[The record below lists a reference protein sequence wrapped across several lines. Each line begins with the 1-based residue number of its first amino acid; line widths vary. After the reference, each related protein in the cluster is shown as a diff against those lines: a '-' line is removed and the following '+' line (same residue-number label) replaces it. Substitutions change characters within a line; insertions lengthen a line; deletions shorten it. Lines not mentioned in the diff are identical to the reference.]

1 MRKKVK
7 GKFRFVLQRG
17 LSSIVSR
24 KQKSLFSR
32 YLFFNKLMRL
42 RSLRSNNR
50 TSPRR
55 RRGVRIS
62 GAGSSR
68 LSSLNFI
75 GTPLAYNHVGNGA
88 GGSTT
93 PQGGV
98 NRFRAFYS
106 GGISGGGVHR
116 MPLLPS
122 SSPSRR
128 GHMLRA
134 TTPLSRGGS
143 SILYRNLSTTLR
155 VRPKLIT
162 PSPHSAHSYSFAN
175 NSGIGGGGHSSVN
188 AGVGIAALSA
198 TSAIKANCGS
208 IGSSS
213 SSLQAQPRML
223 TSLGLLGGAAAGV
236 SLSKYSLPVFQV
248 KPGYS
253 TLWRGY
259 RKEYN
264 ILMSLPFFRQRRLT
278 NYFLS
283 FKKMRGLSFIY
294 NLELSLF
301 AVLRSSKF
309 FLNDTSSMLSILG
322 SCIFLN
328 GYVVK
333 SPYAQ
338 IYVGDC
344 IQLISGPSKF

>member
-1 MRKKVK
+1 MRM
-7 GKFRFVLQRG
+7 L
-17 LSSIVSR
+17 
-24 KQKSLFSR
+24 
-32 YLFFNKLMRL
+32 
-42 RSLRSNNR
+42 
-50 TSPRR
+50 
-55 RRGVRIS
+55 GV
-62 GAGSSR
+62 GSSR
-68 LSSLNFI
+68 LSSLNFTGSLI
-75 GTPLAYNHVGNGA
+75 ARNHVGSGGIGSST
-88 GGSTT
+88 GGS
-93 PQGGV
+93 V
-98 NRFRAFYS
+98 NNRFRVFYS
-106 GGISGGGVHR
+106 GGVSTGVGSG
-116 MPLLPS
+116 MPPLSSLPS
-122 SSPSRR
+122 HHR
-128 GHMLRA
+128 HMLRP

-155 VRPKLIT
+155 ARPKLIT
-162 PSPHSAHSYSFAN
+162 PSPHSAHNYAFGNGSGVGGGQ
-175 NSGIGGGGHSSVN
+175 SGIG
-188 AGVGIAALSA
+188 IASLSA
-198 TSAIKANCGS
+198 TAAVQAGC
-208 IGSSS
+208 SSS
-213 SSLQAQPRML
+213 DSASPSQPQHHMLKSLD
-223 TSLGLLGGAAAGV
+223 LLSGSGV

-322 SCIFLN
+322 GCIFLN
-328 GYVVK
+328 GNVVK

-344 IQLISGPSKF
+344 VQLISGPSKF